1 MKKSYLK
8 PTATASER
16 PSYRSKPTQTTGDV
30 MTLNEAA
37 DYLRISRHS
46 LQRGVESG
54 EVPALK
60 MGSLYRFSRKALEE
74 TMKTTLTHPE
84 KIPKVDDG
92 TSRRRKGDFYGD
104 GGRIEEEKLERV
116 ADSIL

>member
-1 MKKSYLK
+1 
-8 PTATASER
+8 
-16 PSYRSKPTQTTGDV
+16 

-37 DYLRISRHS
+37 DYLRISRPS

-74 TMKTTLTHPE
+74 IMKTTLTHPE

-104 GGRIEEEKLERV
+104 GERDQEKDRKRM
-116 ADSIL
+116 ADSVLPERTS